1 MSDGAIKIELT
12 AEDKASA
19 VVNQA
24 AREAERAAKRI
35 EKTTQDYSTALKL
48 EKIQLEQGAEAAE
61 AFRLQLQGLD
71 EQTAKNLASEKAAIA
86 AQKQMQVAMEQSA
99 QATKAA
105 SEKLTGTKQSYIN
118 ALRLER
124 IHLEQGA
131 EAAEAYRLE
140 LQGLD
145 KATAQA
151 LAREK
156 QLLTDQKQAI
166 SAADKHTQAT
176 ARKTK
181 ASIEFFGTISNFAGG
196 GAISQ
201 VSGQLAGLTEK
212 TSQFAEVAKEGGA
225 AALAMQAGLALAAG
239 SIGMK
244 LGQEIGSLVF
254 QVERWNTEVERS
266 IILSEK
272 WTSKLAGLK
281 SQSASDRMSF
291 FDAMPEGEQEEK
303 IRQRLQAI
311 SKEIAGTSTNLSNAE
326 KKLKELQEADVVGNA
341 DGATQNWFWTD
352 AKITMTEYYNKLSG
366 EHQASKKEAESDI
379 RTQQALLD
387 GLNAEKTALERK
399 IGIEK
404 ELKALREPSGG
415 NSWLKLGQEAASD
428 VASANREQE
437 QSLEKLN
444 QLKDRELEKLQEEI
458 TLLERGKEAAHA
470 LRLEKQGLSKEDAAG
485 VAAAQAKLD
494 ELNELKNQNS
504 QALTQSTQPS
514 PELQA
519 NESRLL
525 TTGRDSSLDTQKE
538 IAKLQEE
545 QKKIAEQ
552 SRTLLGELKA
562 IMQKMS
568 QAPGVRV
575 EVVS

>member
-1 MSDGAIKIELT
+1 
-12 AEDKASA
+12 
-19 VVNQA
+19 
-24 AREAERAAKRI
+24 
-35 EKTTQDYSTALKL
+35 
-48 EKIQLEQGAEAAE
+48 
-61 AFRLQLQGLD
+61 
-71 EQTAKNLASEKAAIA
+71 
-86 AQKQMQVAMEQSA
+86 
-99 QATKAA
+99 
-105 SEKLTGTKQSYIN
+105 
-118 ALRLER
+118 
-124 IHLEQGA
+124 
-131 EAAEAYRLE
+131 
-140 LQGLD
+140 
-145 KATAQA
+145 
-151 LAREK
+151 
-156 QLLTDQKQAI
+156 
-166 SAADKHTQAT
+166 
-176 ARKTK
+176 
-181 ASIEFFGTISNFAGG
+181 
-196 GAISQ
+196 
-201 VSGQLAGLTEK
+201 
-212 TSQFAEVAKEGGA
+212 
-225 AALAMQAGLALAAG
+225 
-239 SIGMK
+239 
-244 LGQEIGSLVF
+244 
-254 QVERWNTEVERS
+254 
-266 IILSEK
+266 
-272 WTSKLAGLK
+272 
-281 SQSASDRMSF
+281 MSF

-366 EHQASKKEAESDI
+366 EHQASKKEAESDLK
-379 RTQQALLD
+379 TQQALLD

-428 VASANREQE
+428 VGSANSEQE

-470 LRLEKQGLSKEDAAG
+470 MRLEKQGLSKEDAAG

-504 QALTQSTQPS
+504 QALTQATQPS

-552 SRTLLGELKA
+552 SRTLLGELKS